1 MRRLST
7 GIAIALLVSG
17 CHKPAPTDSAVIALP
32 APPQPGQVALYG
44 APDGISVQSRSGDC
58 VKAACFVFV
67 KDKWRPLAAADSS
80 ALPLLTLNGATGGA
94 YSELLWR
101 SSGGGRA
108 VLLNRAA
115 GRDAAKRGQFDGL
128 RIGLKSRGKA
138 RYLTVFLAP
147 DAEVALS
154 GGGAWLLA
162 HQKDGSSLLLDLF
175 ALQGRTDV
183 TCINGVAIDAA
194 PWAGP
199 VETALSPDV
208 FLSRN
213 VPVEARAAE
222 KARIDQACA
231 AKTKESP

>member
-1 MRRLST
+1 MRRLYT
-7 GIAIALLVSG
+7 GLAITLLLGG
-17 CHKPAPTDSAVIALP
+17 CHKPAPKDMAVINLP
-32 APPQPGQVALYG
+32 VPPQSGQVALYA
-44 APDGISVQSRSGDC
+44 APDGVSVQSHVGDC
-58 VKAACFVFV
+58 GKAACFVFV
-67 KDKWRPLAAADSS
+67 KDKWRPLTAADAS

-94 YSELLWR
+94 YDDLLWR
-101 SSGGGRA
+101 ATGGGRA

-128 RIGLKSRGKA
+128 RIGLKSGGKTS
-138 RYLTVFLAP
+138 YLTVFHAP

-175 ALQGRTDV
+175 ALQGRAGV

-231 AKTKESP
+231 AKSS